1 MSEGTV
7 ILLFYVLPLVVLM
20 FLPTLLA
27 LFWRRDRLFPT
38 LAVNLSAFFI
48 GPIGTLLAIGTLVVP
63 KEVLERI
70 LERLHARKIANQP
83 RAWRERECP
92 TCRQWI
98 PRTSSACP
106 HCHARVESL
115 DQECPACKQAMP
127 LTATTCLA
135 CGYDQRAGQ
144 EAHSSGPT

>member
-7 ILLFYVLPLVVLM
+7 TLLFYVLPLVVLM

-27 LFWRRDRLFPT
+27 LFWRRDRLLPT

-70 LERLHARKIANQP
+70 LERLHAKD
-83 RAWRERECP
+83 REP
-92 TCRQWI
+92 
-98 PRTSSACP
+98 A
-106 HCHARVESL
+106 AR
-115 DQECPACKQAMP
+115 
-127 LTATTCLA
+127 LA
-135 CGYDQRAGQ
+135 GA
-144 EAHSSGPT
+144 